1 VYLLIHSSQEF
12 NTTQRSQFCV
22 FAGDGVKRLRGFL
35 TDLFNSI
42 TEEMNPQGDEDV
54 GDSISYV
61 HDDDSMDVD
70 DAPPQVTVS
79 PPVLQEQSP
88 ISLPSSSSAT
98 VRPEPR
104 PHGHASHHST
114 LYHPE
119 VRLHGTFTRD
129 VEMSTSRVE
138 HPSSS
143 RNSRSTTR
151 SSTHSPPPS
160 FNPTPGP
167 SRLNPTERLAT
178 SPAGS
183 DGSSAGNFFRTYQS
197 SSADGRPDG
206 TLTPDLVFAEIG
218 HGHGPAVWPGQDQIP
233 NHAYQLVDPAT
244 LTVND
249 RPQFGASVSHVL
261 GGGAWRVATQVAEV
275 GQGPFG
281 ANGAFH
287 GTNGHGANGTM
298 NGTYHASA
306 PHPLPVNGT
315 NTHGINGAGIPS
327 GITQGP
333 PLTREERSRGR
344 PRSSREPP
352 ESGQAPGQGQGR
364 GPKRRFRSAL
374 NSVEQHAT
382 PFLFGRP
389 LQDGEGS
396 SASATTRKDD
406 STRGY

>member
-22 FAGDGVKRLRGFL
+22 FAGDGVKKLRRYL

-70 DAPPQVTVS
+70 DVPLQVAVS
-79 PPVLQEQSP
+79 RPVLQEHSP

-98 VRPEPR
+98 VRPEPSG
-104 PHGHASHHST
+104 HGSHHST
-114 LYHPE
+114 LHPE
-119 VRLHGTFTRD
+119 VRLNGTFTRD
-129 VEMSTSRVE
+129 VEMSIPCVE
-138 HPSSS
+138 HPNSS

-151 SSTHSPPPS
+151 SSTHSPPPT

-183 DGSSAGNFFRTYQS
+183 EGSAGNFFHTYQS

-218 HGHGPAVWPGQDQIP
+218 HGHGPAVWLGQDQTP
-233 NHAYQLVDPAT
+233 NQAYQLVDPAT
-244 LTVND
+244 LTND
-249 RPQFGASVSHVL
+249 RPQFGANASHVL
-261 GGGAWRVATQVAEV
+261 GGGAWRAATQVAEV

-281 ANGAFH
+281 TNGASH
-287 GTNGHGANGTM
+287 VVSGLNGTM

-306 PHPLPVNGT
+306 PHPLQINGT
-315 NTHGINGAGIPS
+315 NSHGINGAGIPS
-327 GITQGP
+327 GITHGP
-333 PLTREERSRGR
+333 PMAREERSRGR
-344 PRSSREPP
+344 PRTSREPP
-352 ESGQAPGQGQGR
+352 ESGQAALTPPGQGQGR
-364 GPKRRFRSAL
+364 GPKRRHRSTL

-382 PFLFGRP
+382 PFHFGRP

-396 SASATTRKDD
+396 GASATTWKDD